1 MRHPNW
7 APDDTLLDKLVAEK
21 GVIVCEPD
29 MAEFKEI
36 VEKLYPQIA
45 SGCNGQEFL
54 DLINGL
60 IK

>member
-1 MRHPNW
+1 
-7 APDDTLLDKLVAEK
+7 
-21 GVIVCEPD
+21 